1 MIERHVVITNR
12 LGLHAR
18 AAALLVRT
26 ANTFQ
31 SAIKLERMDGTAAA
45 DAKSILSV
53 LISAAA
59 VPSMRSMLD
68 RALKSIRCANQQRR
82 RSRVQSQTIRN
93 HDVPFNH
100 LDQTR
105 EEI

>member
-1 MIERHVVITNR
+1 MVERQVLITNR

-31 SAIKLERMDGTAAA
+31 SVIRLERVDQTASA

-53 LISAAA
+53 LMLAAA
-59 VPSMRSMLD
+59 RGTE
-68 RALKSIRCANQQRR
+68 LKVTADG
-82 RSRVQSQTIRN
+82 V
-93 HDVPFNH
+93 D
-100 LDQTR
+100 
-105 EEI
+105 EEQAISVLCELVAGGFGENEG

>member
-1 MIERHVVITNR
+1 MIERRVRVTNR

-31 SAIKLERMDGTAAA
+31 SALRLERVDGTAAA

-53 LISAAA
+53 LMLAA
-59 VPSMRSMLD
+59 SRGTEL
-68 RALKSIRCANQQRR
+68 RATADGADETEAITALCALFANGFGE
-82 RSRVQSQTIRN
+82 N
-93 HDVPFNH
+93 
-100 LDQTR
+100 
-105 EEI
+105 EG

>member
-1 MIERHVVITNR
+1 MIERRVRVTNR

-31 SAIKLERMDGTAAA
+31 SALRLERVDATAAA

-53 LISAAA
+53 LMLAASLGTELRLTA
-59 VPSMRSMLD
+59 DGVDEMEAIT
-68 RALKSIRCANQQRR
+68 ALCGLFANGFGE
-82 RSRVQSQTIRN
+82 N
-93 HDVPFNH
+93 
-100 LDQTR
+100 
-105 EEI
+105 EG